1 MKNADARPHKLRFGS
16 TLDRLLAAAV
26 FAFFAY
32 LIWLAITGELDTE
45 VGHLASWLRRT
56 FG

>member
-1 MKNADARPHKLRFGS
+1 MKNTDARPHKLRFGS
-16 TLDRLLAAAV
+16 TFDRILAAAV

-32 LIWLAITGELDTE
+32 LLWLALTGELDTE
-45 VGHLASWLRRT
+45 VNHFAGWLRRT